1 MNKFNL
7 RGITAIDYQMN
18 IMHFRIDY
26 EDAYFDLVFEDEL
39 ENCFSEGEHDWQLSD
54 VFVYQNSN
62 VNKGNKVYSKLAKIL
77 TTPKFQSKLKEMIYK
92 Y

>member
-1 MNKFNL
+1 MSKFHL

-54 VFVYQNSN
+54 LFVYQSSN
-62 VNKGNKVYSKLAKIL
+62 VEKGNKLYGKLTKML
-77 TTPKFQSKLKEMIYK
+77 NTPIFQSKIKDMIYK

>member
-1 MNKFNL
+1 MNKFYL
-7 RGITAIDYQMN
+7 RGITSIDYQMN

-54 VFVYQNSN
+54 VFIYQNSN

-77 TTPKFQSKLKEMIYK
+77 TTPNFQSKLKEMIYK